1 MTNEA
6 LRTILPV
13 AGWGEERIREVK
25 ITGGADPILP
35 TPFRIGETS
44 AAALAAVGL
53 AVSDLWA
60 LRTGR
65 RQEIELDTRQATASL
80 RSGHYLKMDGA
91 DVSTERNTIMGVYPA
106 RNGRWSYLH
115 CNFPNHRGA
124 ALSVLG
130 VPEDR
135 EAVRKAVAQ
144 WDALELEEAIIAA
157 KGAGGMVR
165 TMDEWAKHP
174 QAAAI
179 ASLPLMEIVKIGESA
194 PEKLPDGSRPLS
206 GTRVLD
212 LTRVL
217 AGPTCA
223 RTLAEHGADVLKI
236 TGAHLP
242 NIGYQEYDTGH
253 GKLSAHLDLREPK
266 DLETLRGLVRE
277 ADVFSQGY
285 RPGTLGQRGLSPEAL
300 AKLRPG
306 IIFVSLCAFGH
317 VGPWASR
324 RGFDTVVQT
333 VSGITSRQGELFP
346 GAAPGPQFYPVS
358 AIDYLTG
365 YFMAFGAI
373 VALARRAREGGS
385 WLVRI
390 SLAQTGRWLV
400 DRGEVPQ
407 AQLNGVPKEFTADE
421 LARWSTETETPRGR
435 LGHLTPIV
443 EPCDPPLGR
452 VARQPRLDCG
462 IDRGAVGDA
471 QIVGEKARVGAQ
483 FRHGERIDKA
493 LIGLLLARRQRDL
506 AVLGAEH
513 AVGRDDR
520 VIVAGARRLLAGRQ
534 VIGGEKREQ
543 AQQTVV
549 ETGA

>member
-1 MTNEA
+1 MSQEA

-13 AGWGEERIREVK
+13 AGWADDRARAVEIV
-25 ITGGADPILP
+25 GGVDPTLP
-35 TPFRIGETS
+35 TPFRIGEPTP
-44 AAALAAVGL
+44 AALAAVGL

-60 LRTGR
+60 MRTGR
-65 RQEIELDTRQATASL
+65 RQEVAVDTRQATASL

-91 DVSTERNTIMGVYPA
+91 DVSTERNTVMGVYPA
-106 RNGRWSYLH
+106 KNGRWSYLH
-115 CNFPNHRGA
+115 CNFPNHRTA
-124 ALSVLG
+124 ALNVLG

-135 EAVRKAVAQ
+135 EAVRQAVAK

-179 ASLPLMEIVKIGESA
+179 ASLPLMEIVKIGDSA
-194 PEKLPDGSRPLS
+194 PEKLPDGDRPLS
-206 GTRVLD
+206 GIRVLD

-236 TGAHLP
+236 TGKHLP

-253 GKLSAHLDLREPK
+253 GKLSAHLDLREPR
-266 DLETLRGLVRE
+266 DVEILRGLVSE
-277 ADVFSQGY
+277 TDVFSQGY
-285 RPGTLGQRGLSPEAL
+285 RPGTLGGRGFSPEAL

-306 IIFVSLCAFGH
+306 IVFVSLCAFSH

-333 VSGITSRQGELFP
+333 VSGITSRRGELFP
-346 GAAPGPQFYPVS
+346 GSSPGPQFYPVS

-365 YFMAFGAI
+365 YLMAFGAM
-373 VALARRAREGGS
+373 VALARRVREGGS

-400 DRGEVPQ
+400 GRGQVPE
-407 AQLNGVPKEFTADE
+407 AQLKGVPKEFTPAE
-421 LARWSTETETPRGR
+421 LTRWSMSSDTPVGR
-435 LGHLTPIV
+435 LGHLAPV
-443 EPCDPPLGR
+443 VRLSDPPPPGARPTVPLGYHAP
-452 VARQPRLDCG
+452 VWP
-462 IDRGAVGDA
+462 
-471 QIVGEKARVGAQ
+471 ARV
-483 FRHGERIDKA
+483 
-493 LIGLLLARRQRDL
+493 
-506 AVLGAEH
+506 
-513 AVGRDDR
+513 
-520 VIVAGARRLLAGRQ
+520 
-534 VIGGEKREQ
+534 
-543 AQQTVV
+543 T
-549 ETGA
+549 